1 MIDELLSQDEINA
14 LLQGHSLKEEES
26 SLSGVSSEQQQIFND
41 ITNIFATAITNV
53 FGMLA
58 GRDVNVP
65 DKKQETIPQ
74 KDIVLKPGESAFSF
88 HITCQG
94 MSDAPLTFITTQQ
107 GALILADL
115 MMGGEGKDL
124 PEEASELYLNAAQ
137 EGLSQMVGAS
147 LTNMSGILGGRR
159 LLPDNVQSALES
171 GEWLPFAEM
180 GPDEKIWSV
189 EMSIKIDD
197 VAVFPLWVV
206 FPLDVVNKIADEAL
220 EIMKAKSAPEPEKK
234 DSSPAPSASRAQ
246 NKGQVEIPVPP
257 MENNAN
263 KQRSAATQP
272 VSQVDVRPAQFMPL
286 SQSGGSQGS
295 GNIDLIADIP
305 VRVTVELGRTR
316 KSISEILN
324 MTPGSVI
331 ELDKMAGEPV
341 DILVNSKLVARGE
354 VVVIDENFGVRITE
368 IVNSSAKFRS

>member
-234 DSSPAPSASRAQ
+234 DSSPAPSASRTQ
-246 NKGQVEIPVPP
+246 NKGQVEIPVQP

>member
-246 NKGQVEIPVPP
+246 NKGQVEIPVQP

>member
-115 MMGGEGKDL
+115 MMGEKVRTYQKKRVSSTSMRLKRDL
-124 PEEASELYLNAAQ
+124 
-137 EGLSQMVGAS
+137 
-147 LTNMSGILGGRR
+147 
-159 LLPDNVQSALES
+159 
-171 GEWLPFAEM
+171 
-180 GPDEKIWSV
+180 
-189 EMSIKIDD
+189 
-197 VAVFPLWVV
+197 
-206 FPLDVVNKIADEAL
+206 
-220 EIMKAKSAPEPEKK
+220 
-234 DSSPAPSASRAQ
+234 
-246 NKGQVEIPVPP
+246 
-257 MENNAN
+257 
-263 KQRSAATQP
+263 
-272 VSQVDVRPAQFMPL
+272 
-286 SQSGGSQGS
+286 
-295 GNIDLIADIP
+295 
-305 VRVTVELGRTR
+305 
-316 KSISEILN
+316 
-324 MTPGSVI
+324 
-331 ELDKMAGEPV
+331 
-341 DILVNSKLVARGE
+341 ARW
-354 VVVIDENFGVRITE
+354 
-368 IVNSSAKFRS
+368 

>member
-234 DSSPAPSASRAQ
+234 DSSPAPSASRTQ
-246 NKGQVEIPVPP
+246 NKGQVEIPVQP
-257 MENNAN
+257 MENNVN